1 MAEENGQQG
10 QEGQGEGQQQQ
21 GQQGD
26 SSNVSKYVG
35 ANGELLE
42 GWREG
47 LVDENLRGDTVY
59 DKVTDVQGLTRQ
71 LSVLDKQVGKK
82 GVIIPG
88 ETASEAE
95 INAYHEAI
103 GVPKTPEDYASL
115 MKRPE
120 KMPKE
125 YWDEALNKEARVLFH
140 KLGLTPKQASSIM
153 EFDNLRTMAGIESNT
168 ADDERA
174 LRDAEDAFTAEQGNA
189 KEATIHLMNRF
200 VSEAT
205 KDWSEEDK
213 VKLFGTDELPGGMN
227 SAEFAP
233 LKNLFIK
240 LLAAGGKKF
249 LEHHIIDPVDPRTLV
264 TPAQAEAKMKELIA
278 TKGYADSTMLR
289 TDPGQYNR
297 LTKEIAELAKQ
308 IANAESQSA
317 AV

>member
-1 MAEENGQQG
+1 MPEENGQQG
-10 QEGQGEGQQQQ
+10 QEGQGGGEGE

-26 SSNVSKYVG
+26 SFNLSKYVG
-35 ANGELLE
+35 NDGKFLE
-42 GWREG
+42 GYREG
-47 LVDENLRGDTVY
+47 LVDENLRGDPIY
-59 DKVTDVQGLTRQ
+59 DKFEDIQGVLRQ
-71 LSVLDKQVGKK
+71 VSVLDKQVGKK

-88 ETASEAE
+88 ETASEVE
-95 INAYHEAI
+95 VNAYHEAI
-103 GVPKTPEDYASL
+103 GVPKTPEDFAPL

-120 KMPKE
+120 KMPEE
-125 YWDEALNKEARVLFH
+125 YWDENLNKEARVLFH
-140 KLGLTPKQASSIM
+140 KIGLTPKQASALM

-174 LRDAEDAFTAEQGNA
+174 LRDAEDAFTTEQGNA

-200 VSEAT
+200 VAEST

-264 TPAQAEAKMKELIA
+264 TPAQAEAKMNELIA
-278 TKGYADSTMLR
+278 TKGYADSTMLQ
-289 TDPGQYNR
+289 TDPGQFNR
-297 LTKEIAELAKQ
+297 IRKEIAELAKQ
-308 IANAESQSA
+308 ISDAESQNV